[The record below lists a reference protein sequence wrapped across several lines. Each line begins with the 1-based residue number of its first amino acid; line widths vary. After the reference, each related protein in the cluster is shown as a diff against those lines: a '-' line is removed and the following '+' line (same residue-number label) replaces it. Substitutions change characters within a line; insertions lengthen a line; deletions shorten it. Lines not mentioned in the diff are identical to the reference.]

1 MKTTVIFTPFLFFYY
16 IYSVIGAIETLPSCT
31 KCKWFVP
38 HKLGVEDYGLCKL
51 HKNTYSLRKN
61 MEVSIYEY
69 AKHCRDNQ
77 NMCGKEGYLYDEA
90 SDDDNEYQYQNQNV
104 NMSHD
109 DDDAKK
115 DEDIRKT
122 LKMIEKFN
130 KRRYYTET

>member
-1 MKTTVIFTPFLFFYY
+1 MKTTVIFTPFLFCYY
-16 IYSVIGAIETLPSCT
+16 IYSVLGAIETLPSCT

-38 HKLGVEDYGLCKL
+38 HKLGVEDYGLCKM

-77 NMCGKEGYLYDEA
+77 DMCGKEGYLYEEA
-90 SDDDNEYQYQNQNV
+90 SENDNEYQNV
-104 NMSHD
+104 IMND
-109 DDDAKK
+109 EVVK
-115 DEDIRKT
+115 EDIRKT

-130 KRRYYTET
+130 KRRYYSDT